1 MRGNLPRSKKQRKT
15 VRVSL
20 SLCLY
25 FSNQGSATEQ
35 QITARKDTT
44 FFFQA
49 RHNISLLLQRWGLFL
64 IVTDRRNSQAEVEE
78 KRISG
83 TFNGHSVIHVYT
95 RLYLHDRF
103 EVWEWKLICHQH
115 RQRDRLNYLHIFPAF
130 ISTTIIL
137 SDKITQRENLANHT
151 SVQTLH
157 VNEDCGQFV
166 LYGEWPNLENLK
178 ENKIIFIML
187 DDILS
192 TK

>member
-137 SDKITQRENLANHT
+137 SDNSPKEKTSPITHLYKHCMWMRIVDSLFYMVNDPTLKI
-151 SVQTLH
+151 
-157 VNEDCGQFV
+157 
-166 LYGEWPNLENLK
+166 
-178 ENKIIFIML
+178 
-187 DDILS
+187 
-192 TK
+192 